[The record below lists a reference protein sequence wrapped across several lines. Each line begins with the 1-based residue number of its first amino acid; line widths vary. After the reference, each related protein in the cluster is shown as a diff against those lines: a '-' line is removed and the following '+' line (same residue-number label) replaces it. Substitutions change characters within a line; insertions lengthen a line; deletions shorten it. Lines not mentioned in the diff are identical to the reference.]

1 MPLQLLT
8 NVSLNLWFKLNETI
22 QWKKKKKK
30 KELLSLF
37 QIERLSLSYFE
48 NFTSN
53 LNRNEIGSPRALY
66 LIWQVF

>member
-1 MPLQLLT
+1 M
-8 NVSLNLWFKLNETI
+8 KE
-22 QWKKKKKK
+22 KKKK